1 MQQLLQSQSTSYRLI
16 GLKRILA
23 EAVEELS
30 ALMMDDGVM
39 PDDLLNQV
47 KRASY
52 SRDDDDDDLMPPPE
66 YHGVTIESE
75 LDSEL
80 AAELNI
86 SEEDLADFKKGD
98 SNYRGIFNKT
108 INMNDQQNSQEE
120 EIDIWDAQGDAFQ

>member
-52 SRDDDDDDLMPPPE
+52 SRDDDDDDLMPPAD
-66 YHGVTIESE
+66 YRGVTIESE

-80 AAELNI
+80 AEELNI
-86 SEEDLADFKKGD
+86 SEEDLADFRAD
-98 SNYRGIFNKT
+98 NNYLGVFNKT
-108 INMNDQQNSQEE
+108 INITDQQNSPEE
-120 EIDIWDAQGDAFQ
+120 EVDIWDSQGDAFQ

>member
-52 SRDDDDDDLMPPPE
+52 SRDDDDDDLMPPAD
-66 YHGVTIESE
+66 YRGVTIESE

-80 AAELNI
+80 AEELNI
-86 SEEDLADFKKGD
+86 SEEDLADFRAD
-98 SNYRGIFNKT
+98 NNYLGVFNKT
-108 INMNDQQNSQEE
+108 INIKDQQNSPEE
-120 EIDIWDAQGDAFQ
+120 EVDIWDSQGDAFQ